1 MLGVLV
7 AVISSICFGANSV
20 FARRG
25 TALARPRIG
34 VLITLIM
41 GPPTFLIVAV
51 AFGQLGRLGEFTL
64 LSLLALAVAGVI
76 HFVLGRSL
84 NYNTVS
90 LLGASRAS
98 ILANASP
105 LMSVGLAVLLLR
117 EEITANILVGAAL
130 TVLGP
135 ILIGQSS
142 GGSQQPLEMRALRR
156 GMLMGLAAALC
167 YGISPLLIKFAL
179 RQASLP
185 LAGSL
190 VSYIAAFAVLGSTLL
205 HPSVRHDLVHS
216 PTKGLLWYAAAGMAV
231 NMAQLFRYVALSIAP
246 VSLVAPLIQ
255 LSTLFTLFLSF
266 GMNRRIEALDKFTV
280 SGAVLVV
287 VGAVILTS

>member
-20 FARRG
+20 LARRG

-142 GGSQQPLEMRALRR
+142 GGSQRPLEARALRR

-205 HPSVRHDLVHS
+205 HPSVRHELVHS
-216 PTKGLLWYAAAGMAV
+216 STKGLLWYAAAGMAV